1 MLTAPR
7 TRLTTTTAR
16 PRPRPSCV
24 SPILGAALVEV
35 EQIGSRVWQP
45 PTPEQAE
52 LLSELRMAMSVDAL
66 VPLLQAAT
74 DIERLVTHEWASGPA
89 EHADCQRRLHN
100 AVHRRR

>member
-1 MLTAPR
+1 MLTEPR

-16 PRPRPSCV
+16 PRPRCV

-45 PTPEQAE
+45 PTPQQAE

-66 VPLLQAAT
+66 VPLLQAASE
-74 DIERLVTHEWASGPA
+74 IERVVTDEWASGPA
-89 EHADCQRRLHN
+89 EQADCQRRLHN